1 MNPRDKVRRS
11 SPVIHSDK
19 DDLKELALKRK
30 RIFEWKNTLK
40 PPTPGPRKEYER
52 KNFLK
57 EFQDELREEFERTG
71 RKPLPYTKDW
81 QADLH
86 AHKLS
91 NTEKFDFVKEKANQ
105 LEKLAK
111 DKQKYYAVKGG
122 TIQEKEEVN
131 DLIFD
136 SINAKLSLLQSAV
149 QKGTE
154 Q

>member
-1 MNPRDKVRRS
+1 
-11 SPVIHSDK
+11 
-19 DDLKELALKRK
+19 
-30 RIFEWKNTLK
+30 LK

-57 EFQDELREEFERTG
+57 EFQDVLQEEFERTG
-71 RKPLPYTKDW
+71 KRPVPFTKDW
-81 QADLH
+81 RSDLH
-86 AHKLS
+86 TQKFS

-111 DKQKYYAVKGG
+111 DKQRFYAVNGG

-136 SINAKLSLLQSAV
+136 SINAKLSLLQTAV
-149 QKGTE
+149 QKDTN